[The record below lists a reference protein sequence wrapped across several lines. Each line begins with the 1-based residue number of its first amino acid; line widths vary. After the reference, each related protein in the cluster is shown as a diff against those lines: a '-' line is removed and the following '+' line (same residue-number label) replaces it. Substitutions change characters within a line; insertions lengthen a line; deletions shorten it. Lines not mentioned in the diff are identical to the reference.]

1 MFFYTIKSSLVNE
14 ALYYG
19 TFSSFRRCVEQAV
32 ADGVSLRGASLHN
45 ANFLN
50 ADLDGADLRQADLS
64 GCNLTGANASECQMN
79 GADFTG
85 ATLHGTILCE
95 SDLSHAH
102 MGSVAFGATDI
113 FAAVLK
119 DCRFSSLSAFTLN
132 FIDALTLS
140 GSCFINPCRTI
151 CPMSRPPVLI
161 QGLNQRMI
169 IMDRHIKIGH
179 DVFALDSVQRPAA
192 LGRINPASLR
202 LRLEQL
208 AAFKFTPEG
217 SNLTFHKISE

>member
-32 ADGVSLRGASLHN
+32 ADGISLRGASLRN
-45 ANFLN
+45 TNLLN
-50 ADLDGADLRQADLS
+50 AELDGADFRQADLS
-64 GCNLTGANASECQMN
+64 GCNLAGANASECRMN

-95 SDLSHAH
+95 SDLSHAC
-102 MGSVAFGATDI
+102 MGSAAFGATDV
-113 FAAVLK
+113 FAAVLN
-119 DCRFSSLSAFTLN
+119 DCHFSSLSAFTLD
-132 FIDALTLS
+132 FIDASSMT
-140 GSCFINPCRTI
+140 GSCFVNPCGTV

-179 DVFALDSVQRPAA
+179 DVFALNSAQRPAA

-208 AAFKFTPEG
+208 AAFKTAPEMA
-217 SNLTFHKISE
+217 NLTFHKISE

>member
-32 ADGVSLRGASLHN
+32 TDGVSLRGASLRN
-45 ANFLN
+45 ANLLN
-50 ADLDGADLRQADLS
+50 AELDGADLRQADLS
-64 GCNLTGANASECQMN
+64 GSNLSGANASECRIQ
-79 GADFTG
+79 GADLTG

-95 SDLSHAH
+95 SDLSHSCMDFA
-102 MGSVAFGATDI
+102 GFGATDI
-113 FAAVLK
+113 FDTILD
-119 DCRFSSLSAFTLN
+119 DCRFSSLSAFTLD
-132 FIDALTLS
+132 FIEASSMT
-140 GSCFINPCRTI
+140 GSCFINPCGTP

-169 IMDRHIKIGH
+169 IMDRHLKIGNE
-179 DVFALDSVQRPAA
+179 VFALDSAPGQAG
-192 LGRINPASLR
+192 LGGINPASLR

-208 AAFKFTPEG
+208 AAFHRQPETA
-217 SNLTFHKISE
+217 NLTFHKISE